1 MWPFSV
7 VVSPANIAK
16 ALLYHTDRITGV
28 MGAAVLE
35 GWLKN
40 GSGYTFAAHT
50 RTEASINN
58 LKTDLGNLSSNVKF
72 SHGNDQIAATA
83 KEADVVLLG
92 FMPKQVDEVLKL
104 PGLADALKGKS
115 VISMLAGVPISQI
128 QAALVAGS
136 SGSKAANF
144 NVSRII
150 PTLGVKIGE
159 SVTLIADPAE
169 PTESKESAQLIH
181 SLFELIGAPQHIP
194 EALMDEATAIQS
206 AVHALAI
213 VAIDGATDAS
223 VADGLP
229 RSTALGLIAASLQS
243 AAGLISKGPY
253 SPESL
258 KAGMSTPGGIT
269 LNALVQ
275 LNAKATPGI
284 TESVRGAVKY
294 TKSMNE

>member
-1 MWPFSV
+1 
-7 VVSPANIAK
+7 
-16 ALLYHTDRITGV
+16 

-50 RTEASINN
+50 RTEASLNS
-58 LKTDLGNLSSNVKF
+58 LKNDLGDLSGNVKF

-83 KEADVVLLG
+83 KDADIVLLG
-92 FMPKQVDEVLKL
+92 FLPKQLAEVLKL
-104 PGLADALKGKS
+104 PGLADALNGKS
-115 VISMLAGVPISQI
+115 IISMLAGVPISQVQDAI
-128 QAALVAGS
+128 ISGS
-136 SGSKAANF
+136 SGSKASDF

-181 SLFELIGAPQHIP
+181 SLLELIGAPQHIP

-213 VAIDGATDAS
+213 VGVDGATDAS

-229 RSTALGLIAASLQS
+229 RSTALGLVAASLQS
-243 AAGLISKGPY
+243 AAGLMARGPY

-275 LNAKATPGI
+275 LNAEATPGI
-284 TESVRGAVKY
+284 AKAVRGAVKF